1 MPAYAY
7 LIVAIGVIVWFYPF
21 VPAHRGTKAA
31 SVVNSRSRWG
41 LLLQFLAFALLWQGH
56 FWERSLPIWRAAVSV
71 IFFFLAAILSW
82 TSSRALAGQL
92 RVDAALGADHRLVRS
107 GPYALVRNPIYSSM
121 LLVLC
126 ATGVVIAGWKW
137 FFAALVLCI
146 IGTEIRVR
154 IEERLLA
161 SHFGEQFQAYKRSVP
176 AYLPSLSKKFLPS
189 SGPQP
194 PKSSAG

>member
-7 LIVAIGVIVWFYPF
+7 LLISIGVIVWFYPF
-21 VPAHRGTKAA
+21 VPAHRGTTAA

-41 LLLQFLAFALLWQGH
+41 VLLQFLAFSLLWQGH
-56 FWERSLPIWRAAVSV
+56 FWERPLPIWRVVISIILFVMAAV
-71 IFFFLAAILSW
+71 LSW

-92 RVDAALGADHRLVRS
+92 RVDAALGADHRLVQS
-107 GPYALVRNPIYSSM
+107 GPYALVRNPIYTSM

-126 ATGVVIAGWKW
+126 AIAVIIAGWKL
-137 FFAALVLCI
+137 FVAAVLLFV

-161 SHFGEQFQAYKRSVP
+161 SHFGGEFQAYKRNVP
-176 AYLPSLSKKFLPS
+176 AYLPFL
-189 SGPQP
+189 
-194 PKSSAG
+194 

>member
-7 LIVAIGVIVWFYPF
+7 LIIAIGVIVWFYPF
-21 VPAHRGTKAA
+21 VPAHRGTKDA
-31 SVVNSRSRWG
+31 SVVNPRSRWG

-56 FWERSLPIWRAAVSV
+56 FWERSLPIWRAAVFV
-71 IFFFLAAILSW
+71 FFFFLAAILSW

-107 GPYALVRNPIYSSM
+107 GPYALVRNPIYTSM

-126 ATGVVIAGWKW
+126 ATGVIIADWKL
-137 FFAALVLCI
+137 FAAALVLFI

-154 IEERLLA
+154 IEEQLLA

-176 AYLPSLSKKFLPS
+176 AYLPFL
-189 SGPQP
+189 
-194 PKSSAG
+194 